1 MKIYPVLGLAAIV
14 SVVSQLALAA
24 PPVPPKAL
32 GSVEATIHFC
42 SRVDSKLA
50 DKYKE
55 WGKLLVRDMSEKE
68 LAEARG
74 SSEYKEAYDSLSAE
88 LEKLPTKK
96 AVDACRASLQESPK

>member
-1 MKIYPVLGLAAIV
+1 MKLYLVLGLVAIL
-14 SVVSQLALAA
+14 SIPQLVLAA

-32 GSVEATIHFC
+32 GSVEATIDFC
-42 SRVDSKLA
+42 SRVDSKSA

-74 SSEYKEAYDSLSAE
+74 SSEYKETYDALSAE
-88 LEKLPTKK
+88 LEKLPKEK
-96 AVDACRASLQESPK
+96 AVDACRASLKESTK

>member
-1 MKIYPVLGLAAIV
+1 VLGLAAIV
-14 SVVSQLALAA
+14 SIPQLVLAA

-32 GSVEATIHFC
+32 GSVEAKIDFC
-42 SRVDSKLA
+42 SRIDSKSA

-74 SSEYKEAYDSLSAE
+74 SSEYKETYDALSAD
-88 LEKLPTKK
+88 LEKVPKEK
-96 AVDACRASLQESPK
+96 AVDACRASLKESTK